1 MHEFQYK
8 KWGSGGRVPWRKS
21 GGTPSPASP
30 PHYTPATVSPRNMN
44 QPIEVP
50 FWMWTRVGTRN
61 RTLSGGPDSSRG
73 RAMLG
78 FFRVIQM
85 HYNTEIGNDG
95 KILKLHAS
103 HRQKAVVALGQYTS
117 VVRQQVH
124 RNHQFDATTDCP
136 NRCKTNRMTSCLGAG
151 LKIARTG
158 VFEAR
163 VV

>member
-1 MHEFQYK
+1 
-8 KWGSGGRVPWRKS
+8 
-21 GGTPSPASP
+21 
-30 PHYTPATVSPRNMN
+30 
-44 QPIEVP
+44 
-50 FWMWTRVGTRN
+50 
-61 RTLSGGPDSSRG
+61 
-73 RAMLG
+73 MLG

-117 VVRQQVH
+117 VV
-124 RNHQFDATTDCP
+124 HQFDATTDCP